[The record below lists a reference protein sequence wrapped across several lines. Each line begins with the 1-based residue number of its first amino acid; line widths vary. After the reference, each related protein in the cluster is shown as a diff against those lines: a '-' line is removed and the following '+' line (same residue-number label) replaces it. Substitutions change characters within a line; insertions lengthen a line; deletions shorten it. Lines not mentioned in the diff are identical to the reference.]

1 MQNQFDEQSM
11 QDDNQQ
17 NDGEYAFKSVIKKD
31 MKNRRDFSVISLIL
45 AVLSVILFR
54 VPWLSLI
61 LGLLSVGTAAF
72 SRKNLGYFDK
82 LSLAAII
89 VGIFGI
95 VFSLCGILFADIL
108 VTIFG

>member
-89 VGIFGI
+89 IGIFGI

>member
-45 AVLSVILFR
+45 AVCR
-54 VPWLSLI
+54 
-61 LGLLSVGTAAF
+61 
-72 SRKNLGYFDK
+72 
-82 LSLAAII
+82 
-89 VGIFGI
+89 
-95 VFSLCGILFADIL
+95 
-108 VTIFG
+108 